1 MWHKLHGWRCERFE
15 FWGLACSECGSR
27 KGWRVSTCSR
37 RLYSYVAAVTC
48 RDCGAEYFLKKYRR
62 ASHEMECEAQWE
74 YKVLQSLGSEEGIA
88 PTFLVPRVY
97 SICSSTCAFSM
108 ELLVGQ
114 SLDERMRK
122 TQHKQMFDDCLR
134 LAATWLRGLHSYQ
147 VQCGI
152 GKDYAQMLC
161 QTELNCASLAA
172 RNRVARRGL
181 ELMRN
186 GLAEVEQDPVKL
198 VPLHGDFKASNL
210 IQTNVGVYGIDIGVK
225 FKNAG
230 AMDAAQF
237 MADLILNRRGI
248 KVISKDHDVAGMV
261 DVFMHAYGDNSQEN
275 RKRTAWWLLFF
286 LLSWWQREL
295 DGWKPAPL
303 ADRLYSKALTDVITF
318 REGINLV
325 AW

>member
-1 MWHKLHGWRCERFE
+1 
-15 FWGLACSECGSR
+15 
-27 KGWRVSTCSR
+27 
-37 RLYSYVAAVTC
+37 
-48 RDCGAEYFLKKYRR
+48 
-62 ASHEMECEAQWE
+62 MECEAQWE
-74 YKVLQSLGSEEGIA
+74 YKVLQSLRSEEGIA
-88 PTFLVPRVY
+88 LTFLVPRVY

-108 ELLVGQ
+108 ELLVGP

-122 TQHKQMFDDCLR
+122 TRHQQVFDDCLR
-134 LAATWLRGLHSYQ
+134 LAATWLRELHSFQ

-152 GKDYAQMLC
+152 GKNHAQMLS

-186 GLAEVEQDPVKL
+186 GLAEVAQDLVKL

-210 IQTNVGVYGIDIGVK
+210 IQTNAGVYGFDIGLK

-248 KVISKDHDVAGMV
+248 KVINNNHDVADMM
-261 DVFMHAYGDNSQEN
+261 DVFMHAYGDNSPEN
-275 RKRTAWWLLFF
+275 HKQTVWWLLFF

-303 ADRLYSKALTDVITF
+303 ADRLYSKALTDVIAF
-318 REGINLV
+318 GEGINLV
-325 AW
+325 T